1 MLIDRVIQP
10 LQDRA
15 LSAVVFDLD
24 GTLCHYAINIER
36 AMADALQHGGASVSL
51 IGDLSLAA
59 DRYADLWYELQEDR
73 DSTTSLRE
81 RIWIS
86 LLSEHGI
93 DDNELAHRLSDVYIA
108 LRTESLVLIDGVVPL
123 LKDLRE
129 KYTLGLLTNGPS
141 DMQWEKIKLLGLE
154 GYFDTII
161 VSGDV
166 GIHKP
171 DPRLFAR
178 LLQVVNAPA
187 DKALYVGNSYEM
199 DIIGA
204 NDAGMFSVWV
214 NPDGEEE
221 PQERIA
227 DDIITDVT
235 ELRGILL

>member
-1 MLIDRVIQP
+1 
-10 LQDRA
+10 
-15 LSAVVFDLD
+15 
-24 GTLCHYAINIER
+24 
-36 AMADALQHGGASVSL
+36 MAGALQQVESPADL
-51 IGDLSLAA
+51 IGDLRLAA

-93 DDNELAHRLSDVYIA
+93 DDKELAHRLSDVYIV
-108 LRTESLVLIDGVVPL
+108 LRTESLVLFDGVVRL
-123 LKDLRE
+123 LVDLRE

-141 DMQWEKIKLLGLE
+141 DMQWEKIKLLSLE

-171 DPRLFAR
+171 DLRLFAR
-178 LLQVVNAPA
+178 LLREVNAPA
-187 DKALYVGNSYEM
+187 YKALYVGNSYEM

-214 NPDGEEE
+214 HPNSEEDL
-221 PQERIA
+221 QERIA

-235 ELRGILL
+235 ELRRVLL